1 VTAARYLAL
10 ALALAA
16 GGRAVADVMPP
27 IWAHHSSVTTV
38 LELAEPLPDY
48 VFYRVRFFRS
58 YGRPGGGVGT
68 VIRTNSSAEPV
79 SLDPDHPTRVTG
91 DRSNQYSL
99 YAIPGSI
106 VAAHPSPEAAVD
118 AVNRGQVPEAAE
130 LSLGHLEGFD
140 APTDQSELVL
150 HYRVERKP
158 GGGMAFVPVKDGPW
172 ALAADP
178 RGRFRWATAGT
189 VGAIGVAGIGL
200 WWVRRRRN
208 GSSEP
213 GRPPMAGG

>member
-1 VTAARYLAL
+1 LATIGPVAA
-10 ALALAA
+10 
-16 GGRAVADVMPP
+16 DIMPP

-58 YGRPGGGVGT
+58 SGPPSGAVGT
-68 VIRTNSSAEPV
+68 VIRTSSSAEPV
-79 SLDPDHPTRVTG
+79 SLNPDHPTRVTG

-99 YAIPGSI
+99 YAIPRSI
-106 VAAHPSPEAAVD
+106 VAAHPSPEEAVG
-118 AVNRGQVPEAAE
+118 AVNRGQVPEAAQ

-158 GGGMAFVPVKDGPW
+158 GGGVAFVPVNDHLW
-172 ALAADP
+172 ALSADP
-178 RGRFRWATAGT
+178 RSRFRRASAGT
-189 VGAIGVAGIGL
+189 VGAIGIAGLGL
-200 WWVRRRRN
+200 WWARRRWKK
-208 GSSEP
+208 SSRP
-213 GRPPMAGG
+213 G